1 MSIFRGFKGFLFIV
15 AVSIF
20 AQQNTIPH
28 ADRRITLHVVVTDK
42 AGMAQSGLR
51 QGDFSLVDNKLPQQ
65 IVSFEAIEGSAT
77 PAPPVEIILVV
88 DRVNSSFAAAANE
101 RQQTEKFL
109 RQNGGQLQWPT
120 SIAFVSDS
128 GTTMQS
134 ATKDGNALV
143 AALEQSDNA
152 LRTTSRRSQGFYGA
166 GDQFELSLK
175 ALNGVTDYAAKIPG
189 RKLLIWLSPGWPLLS
204 GPRVELSSK
213 NQQEL
218 FRSIVAVSTEL
229 RQAGITL
236 YSIDPLGLAD
246 AAGLGVTYYQEF
258 LKGVSKPSQVQ
269 AGDLALQVLAVQSGG
284 KALNS
289 SNDLVRQIET
299 CIADTNAW
307 YTLSFDSPPADGPDE
322 YHKLE
327 VKVDKRELTA
337 RTSAGYYA
345 QP

>member
-1 MSIFRGFKGFLFIV
+1 MTVYRVFKAFLFVV
-15 AVSIF
+15 ALPAFS
-20 AQQNTIPH
+20 QQGART
-28 ADRRITLHVVVTDK
+28 DRRITLDVVVTDK
-42 AGMAQSGLR
+42 AGKAQSGL
-51 QGDFSLVDNKLPQQ
+51 QQSDFTVVDNKLPQKM
-65 IVSFEAIEGSAT
+65 VSFQAVEGTAT

-88 DRVNSSFAAAANE
+88 DRVNSSFAGAANE

-109 RQNGGQLQWPT
+109 RQNGGQLQLPT

-128 GTTMQS
+128 GTTMQT

-143 AALEQSDNA
+143 TALEQSDNA
-152 LRTTSRRSQGFYGA
+152 LRTTSRKSQGFYGA

-175 ALNGVTDYAAKIPG
+175 ALNGVADYAGKIPG

-213 NQQEL
+213 DQQGL
-218 FRSIVAVSTEL
+218 FRTIVAVSGEL
-229 RQAGITL
+229 REAGITL

-246 AAGLGVTYYQEF
+246 AAGPGVTYYQEF
-258 LKGVSKPSQVQ
+258 LKGVSKSSQVQ

-289 SNDLVRQIET
+289 SNDIVRQIGS
-299 CIADTNAW
+299 CIADAHAW
-307 YTLSFDSPPADGPDE
+307 YTVSFDSPPADGPDE

-327 VKVDKRELTA
+327 IKVDKPGLTA
-337 RTSAGYYA
+337 RTNTGYYA

>member
-1 MSIFRGFKGFLFIV
+1 MTVLRGVGAFFSIV
-15 AVSIF
+15 VPIF
-20 AQQNTIPH
+20 AQQTVVPH
-28 ADRRITLHVVVTDK
+28 ADRRITLDVVVTDK
-42 AGMAQSGLR
+42 AGKTQSGL
-51 QGDFSLVDNKLPQQ
+51 QQSDFTIVDNKLPQK
-65 IVSFEAIEGSAT
+65 IVSFQALHGNAT

-88 DRVNSSFAAAANE
+88 DRVNSSFAGAANE
-101 RQQTEKFL
+101 REQTEKLL

-143 AALEQSDNA
+143 TALEQSDNA
-152 LRTTSRRSQGFYGA
+152 LRTSSRRSQGFYGA
-166 GDQFELSLK
+166 GDQFDLSLK
-175 ALNGVTDYAAKIPG
+175 ALNGVADYAAKTPG
-189 RKLLIWLSPGWPLLS
+189 KKLLIWLSPGWPLLS
-204 GPRVELSSK
+204 GPGVELSSK

-218 FRSIVAVSTEL
+218 FRTIVANSTAL
-229 RQAGITL
+229 REAGITL
-236 YSIDPLGLAD
+236 YSIDPQGLAD
-246 AAGLGVTYYQEF
+246 AAGPGVTYYQDF
-258 LKGVSKPSQVQ
+258 LKGVGKPSQVQ

-289 SNDLVRQIET
+289 SNDMVSQIES

-307 YTLSFDSPPADGPDE
+307 YSVSFDSPPADGPDE
-322 YHKLE
+322 YHKVE
-327 VKVDKRELTA
+327 VKVDKRGLTA

>member
-1 MSIFRGFKGFLFIV
+1 
-15 AVSIF
+15 
-20 AQQNTIPH
+20 
-28 ADRRITLHVVVTDK
+28 
-42 AGMAQSGLR
+42 
-51 QGDFSLVDNKLPQQ
+51 VDNKEPQK
-65 IVSFEAIEGSAT
+65 IVAFQAIEGSAT

-88 DRVNSSFAAAANE
+88 DRVNSSFASAANE
-101 RQQTEKFL
+101 RQQTEKFF

-134 ATKDGNALV
+134 ATRDGNAL
-143 AALEQSDNA
+143 ATALEQSDNA

-175 ALNGVTDYAAKIPG
+175 ALNGIADYAAKIPG

-204 GPRVELSSK
+204 GPGVELGSK
-213 NQQEL
+213 DQQGL
-218 FRSIVAVSTEL
+218 FRTIVAVSAKIRE
-229 RQAGITL
+229 AGITL

-246 AAGLGVTYYQEF
+246 AAGPRVTYYQEF
-258 LKGVSKPSQVQ
+258 LKGISKPSQVQ

-289 SNDLVRQIET
+289 SNDIVRQIES
-299 CIADTNAW
+299 CIADTGTW
-307 YTLSFDSPPADGPDE
+307 YTVSFDSPPADGPDE
-322 YHKLE
+322 YHKIE
-327 VKVDKRELTA
+327 VKVDKPGLTA
-337 RTSAGYYA
+337 RTTSGYYA

>member
-1 MSIFRGFKGFLFIV
+1 
-15 AVSIF
+15 
-20 AQQNTIPH
+20 
-28 ADRRITLHVVVTDK
+28 VVTDR
-42 AGMAQSGLR
+42 AGKAQSGLQ
-51 QGDFSLVDNKLPQQ
+51 QGDFTVVDNKLAQK
-65 IVSFEAIEGSAT
+65 IVSFQAVAGSMT
-77 PAPPVEIILVV
+77 PPPPVEIILVV
-88 DRVNSSFAAAANE
+88 DRVNSSFAGAANE

-109 RQNGGQLQWPT
+109 RQNGGQLQWQT
-120 SIAFVSDS
+120 SIAFVSDA

-134 ATKDGNALV
+134 ATKDGNALI

-175 ALNGVTDYAAKIPG
+175 ALNGVTDYAAKTPG
-189 RKLLIWLSPGWPLLS
+189 KKLLIWLSPGWPLLS

-218 FRSIVAVSTEL
+218 FRTIVAISGAL
-229 RQAGITL
+229 REAGITL

-246 AAGLGVTYYQEF
+246 AAGPGVTYYQEF
-258 LKGVSKPSQVQ
+258 LKGISKPSQIQ

-289 SNDLVRQIET
+289 SNDIVRQIES
-299 CIADTNAW
+299 CVADTNAW

-327 VKVDKRELTA
+327 VKVDKAGLTA
-337 RTSAGYYA
+337 RTSTGYYA